1 MTIIEQRDQ
10 AVAETVDRVR
20 LIEQQHGVN
29 YDTLGKIRDELIDL
43 TRNKEMFPR
52 SSFPI
57 TEDGGSAVYRISE
70 DSDHRYAL
78 YASVGAAGKSVPPH
92 NHTTW
97 AVIVGV
103 YGDELN
109 RFYERTD
116 DASKEGYAELEETG
130 SFVVRHG
137 NGVVFLPDDIH
148 AISTDDSEPTVHLH
162 MYGLALDHLH
172 ERLVFD
178 QVGKTVNTMSI
189 RVDIQ
194 TPVV

>member
-10 AVAETVDRVR
+10 AVAATVDRVR

-29 YDTLGKIRDELIDL
+29 YDALGKIRDELIELARD
-43 TRNKEMFPR
+43 KELFPR
-52 SSFPI
+52 SSFPV

-70 DSDHRYAL
+70 DPDHRYAL

-109 RFYERTD
+109 RFYQRTD
-116 DASKEGYAELEETG
+116 DASAEGYAELEETG
-130 SFVVRHG
+130 TSVVQHG

-148 AISTDDSEPTVHLH
+148 AISTDDSESTVHLH

-178 QVGKTVNTMSI
+178 QARKTVKTMSI
-189 RVDIQ
+189 RTDIQ
-194 TPVV
+194 TPVD

>member
-1 MTIIEQRDQ
+1 MTIIEQRNQ
-10 AVAETVDRVR
+10 AVAEAVDRVR
-20 LIEQQHGVN
+20 LIEQQNGVN
-29 YDTLGKIRDELIDL
+29 YEALGNIRNELIEL
-43 TRNKEMFPR
+43 TQDKELFPR

-57 TEDGGSAVYRISE
+57 TDDGGSAVYRISE

-78 YASVGAAGKSVPPH
+78 YASVGPAGKSVPPH

-178 QVGKTVNTMSI
+178 QAGKTVKTMSI
-189 RVDIQ
+189 RADIQ
-194 TPVV
+194 TPVA

>member
-1 MTIIEQRDQ
+1 MTIIEQRNQ

-29 YDTLGKIRDELIDL
+29 YEALDKIRNELVQL
-43 TRNKEMFPR
+43 TRDKELFPR

-57 TEDGGSAVYRISE
+57 NDDGGSAVYRISE

-116 DASKEGYAELEETG
+116 DASKEGYAELKETG
-130 SFVVRHG
+130 SFVVQHG

-148 AISTDDSEPTVHLH
+148 AISTDDSESTVHLH

-178 QVGKTVNTMSI
+178 QVEKTVNIMSI
-189 RVDIQ
+189 RADIQ
-194 TPVV
+194 TPVA

>member
-1 MTIIEQRDQ
+1 MTIIEQRNQ
-10 AVAETVDRVR
+10 TVAETVNRVR

-29 YDTLGKIRDELIDL
+29 YEALGKIRNELVEL
-43 TRNKEMFPR
+43 TRDKELFPR

-57 TEDGGSAVYRISE
+57 NDDGGSAVYRISE

-116 DASKEGYAELEETG
+116 DASKEGYAELKETG
-130 SFVVRHG
+130 SFVVQHG

-172 ERLVFD
+172 ERLVFN
-178 QVGKTVNTMSI
+178 QAGKTVKTMSI
-189 RVDIQ
+189 RADIQ
-194 TPVV
+194 TPVA

>member
-1 MTIIEQRDQ
+1 MTIIEQRNQ
-10 AVAETVDRVR
+10 AVAETVDRIR

-29 YDTLGKIRDELIDL
+29 YEALGKIRNELIEL
-43 TRNKEMFPR
+43 TRDKELFPR

-57 TEDGGSAVYRISE
+57 NDDGGSAVYRISE

-116 DASKEGYAELEETG
+116 DSSKEGYAELKETG
-130 SFVVRHG
+130 SFVVQHG

-178 QVGKTVNTMSI
+178 QAGQTVKTMSN
-189 RVDIQ
+189 RADIQ
-194 TPVV
+194 TPVA

>member
-1 MTIIEQRDQ
+1 MTIIEQRNQ

-20 LIEQQHGVN
+20 LIEQQNGVN
-29 YDTLGKIRDELIDL
+29 YEALGNIRNELIEL
-43 TRNKEMFPR
+43 TQDKELFPR

-57 TEDGGSAVYRISE
+57 NDDGGSAVYRISE

-116 DASKEGYAELEETG
+116 DSSKEGYAELKETG
-130 SFVVRHG
+130 SFVVQHG

-178 QVGKTVNTMSI
+178 QAGKTVKTMSI
-189 RVDIQ
+189 RADIQ
-194 TPVV
+194 TPVA

>member
-1 MTIIEQRDQ
+1 MTIIEQRNQ
-10 AVAETVDRVR
+10 AVAKTVDRVR

-29 YDTLGKIRDELIDL
+29 YEALGNIRNELIEL
-43 TRNKEMFPR
+43 TQDKELFPR

-57 TEDGGSAVYRISE
+57 ADDGGSAVYRISE

-116 DASKEGYAELEETG
+116 DASKEGYAELKETG
-130 SFVVRHG
+130 SFVVQHG

-189 RVDIQ
+189 RADIQ
-194 TPVV
+194 TPVA

>member
-1 MTIIEQRDQ
+1 MTIIEKRNQS
-10 AVAETVDRVR
+10 VAETVDRVR

-29 YDTLGKIRDELIDL
+29 YEALDKIRNELIQL
-43 TRNKEMFPR
+43 TRDKELFPR

-57 TEDGGSAVYRISE
+57 NDDGGSAVYRISE

-116 DASKEGYAELEETG
+116 DASKEGYAELKETG
-130 SFVVRHG
+130 SFVVQHG

>member
-1 MTIIEQRDQ
+1 MTIIEQRNQ
-10 AVAETVDRVR
+10 AVAKTVDRVR

-29 YDTLGKIRDELIDL
+29 YEALGKIRNELIEL
-43 TRNKEMFPR
+43 TRDKELFPR

-57 TEDGGSAVYRISE
+57 NDDGGSAVYRISE

-116 DASKEGYAELEETG
+116 DSSKEGYAELKETG
-130 SFVVRHG
+130 SFVVQHG

-172 ERLVFD
+172 ERLVFN
-178 QVGKTVNTMSI
+178 QAGKTVKTMSI
-189 RVDIQ
+189 RADIQ
-194 TPVV
+194 TPVA

>member
-1 MTIIEQRDQ
+1 MTIIEQRNQ

-29 YDTLGKIRDELIDL
+29 YEALDKIRNELVQL
-43 TRNKEMFPR
+43 TRDKELFPR

-57 TEDGGSAVYRISE
+57 NDDGGSAVYRISE

-116 DASKEGYAELEETG
+116 DASKEGYAELKETG
-130 SFVVRHG
+130 SFVVQHG

-148 AISTDDSEPTVHLH
+148 AISTDDSESTVHLH

-189 RVDIQ
+189 RADIQ
-194 TPVV
+194 TPVA

>member
-116 DASKEGYAELEETG
+116 DASKEGYAELKETG
-130 SFVVRHG
+130 SFVVQHG

-178 QVGKTVNTMSI
+178 QVGKTVNPLSI
-189 RVDIQ
+189 RADIQ
-194 TPVV
+194 TPVA

>member
-1 MTIIEQRDQ
+1 MTIIEQRNQ

-29 YDTLGKIRDELIDL
+29 YEALGKIRNELIEL
-43 TRNKEMFPR
+43 TRDKELFPR

-57 TEDGGSAVYRISE
+57 NDDGGSAVYRISE

-116 DASKEGYAELEETG
+116 DSSKEGYAELKETG
-130 SFVVRHG
+130 SFVVQHG

-189 RVDIQ
+189 RADIQ
-194 TPVV
+194 TPVA

>member
-1 MTIIEQRDQ
+1 MTIIEQRNQ

-29 YDTLGKIRDELIDL
+29 YEALGNIRNELIEL
-43 TRNKEMFPR
+43 TQDKELFPR

-57 TEDGGSAVYRISE
+57 NDDGGSAVYRISE

-116 DASKEGYAELEETG
+116 DSSKEGYAELKETG
-130 SFVVRHG
+130 SFVVQHG

-172 ERLVFD
+172 ERLVFN
-178 QVGKTVNTMSI
+178 QAGKTVKTMSI
-189 RVDIQ
+189 RTDIQ
-194 TPVV
+194 TPVA

>member
-1 MTIIEQRDQ
+1 MTIIEQRNQ

-20 LIEQQHGVN
+20 LIEQQNGVN
-29 YDTLGKIRDELIDL
+29 YEALGNIRNELIEL
-43 TRNKEMFPR
+43 TQDKELFPR

-57 TEDGGSAVYRISE
+57 TGDGGSAVYRISE

-116 DASKEGYAELEETG
+116 DASKEGYAELKETG
-130 SFVVRHG
+130 SFVVQHG

-189 RVDIQ
+189 RADIQ
-194 TPVV
+194 TPVA

>member
-1 MTIIEQRDQ
+1 MTIIEQRNQ
-10 AVAETVDRVR
+10 AVAEAVDRVR
-20 LIEQQHGVN
+20 LIEQQNGVN
-29 YDTLGKIRDELIDL
+29 YEALGNIRNELIEL
-43 TRNKEMFPR
+43 TQDKELFPR

-57 TEDGGSAVYRISE
+57 TDDGGSAVYRISE

-116 DASKEGYAELEETG
+116 DASKEGYAELKETG
-130 SFVVRHG
+130 SFVVQHG

-189 RVDIQ
+189 RADIQ
-194 TPVV
+194 TPVA

>member
-1 MTIIEQRDQ
+1 MTIIEQRNQ

-29 YDTLGKIRDELIDL
+29 YDTLGKIRNELIDL
-43 TRNKEMFPR
+43 TRDKELFPR
-52 SSFPI
+52 SSFPT

-116 DASKEGYAELEETG
+116 DASKEGYAELKETG
-130 SFVVRHG
+130 SFVVQHG

-189 RVDIQ
+189 RADIQ
-194 TPVV
+194 TPVA

>member
-1 MTIIEQRDQ
+1 MTIIEQRNQ

-29 YDTLGKIRDELIDL
+29 YEALGKIRNELIEL
-43 TRNKEMFPR
+43 TRDKELFPR

-57 TEDGGSAVYRISE
+57 NDDGGSAVYRISE

-116 DASKEGYAELEETG
+116 DSSKEGYAELKETG
-130 SFVVRHG
+130 SFVVQHG

-178 QVGKTVNTMSI
+178 QAGQTVKTMSN
-189 RVDIQ
+189 RADIQ
-194 TPVV
+194 TPVA

>member
-1 MTIIEQRDQ
+1 MTIIEQRNQ

-29 YDTLGKIRDELIDL
+29 YEALGKIRNELIELNRD
-43 TRNKEMFPR
+43 KELFPR

-57 TEDGGSAVYRISE
+57 NDDGGSAVYRISE

-116 DASKEGYAELEETG
+116 DSSKEGYAELKETG
-130 SFVVRHG
+130 SFVVQHG

-178 QVGKTVNTMSI
+178 QAGKTVNTMSI
-189 RVDIQ
+189 RADIQ
-194 TPVV
+194 TPVT

>member
-10 AVAETVDRVR
+10 AVTETVGRVR

-29 YDTLGKIRDELIDL
+29 YDALGKIRDELIDL

-78 YASVGAAGKSVPPH
+78 YASVGAVGKLVPPH

-109 RFYERTD
+109 RFYQRTD
-116 DASKEGYAELEETG
+116 DASTEGYAELEETG
-130 SFVVRHG
+130 SSVVHHG

-162 MYGLALDHLH
+162 MYGLALDYLH

-178 QVGKTVNTMSI
+178 QAGKTVKTMSI
-189 RVDIQ
+189 RTDIQ
-194 TPVV
+194 TPVA

>member
-1 MTIIEQRDQ
+1 MTIIEQRNQ
-10 AVAETVDRVR
+10 AVAEAVDRVR
-20 LIEQQHGVN
+20 LIKQQNGVN
-29 YDTLGKIRDELIDL
+29 YEALGNIRNELIEL
-43 TRNKEMFPR
+43 TQDKELFPR

-57 TEDGGSAVYRISE
+57 TDDGGSAVYRISE

-178 QVGKTVNTMSI
+178 QAGKTVKTMSI
-189 RVDIQ
+189 RADIQ
-194 TPVV
+194 TPVA

>member
-1 MTIIEQRDQ
+1 MTIIEQRNQ

-29 YDTLGKIRDELIDL
+29 YEAVGKIRNELIEL
-43 TRNKEMFPR
+43 TRDKELFPR

-57 TEDGGSAVYRISE
+57 NDDGGSAVYRISE

-116 DASKEGYAELEETG
+116 DSSKEGYAELKETG
-130 SFVVRHG
+130 SFVVQHG

-189 RVDIQ
+189 RADIQ
-194 TPVV
+194 TPVA

>member
-1 MTIIEQRDQ
+1 MTIIEQRNQ
-10 AVAETVDRVR
+10 AVAKTVDRVR

-29 YDTLGKIRDELIDL
+29 YEALGKIRNELIELSRD
-43 TRNKEMFPR
+43 KELFPR

-57 TEDGGSAVYRISE
+57 NDDGGSAVYRISE

-116 DASKEGYAELEETG
+116 DSSKEGYAELKETG
-130 SFVVRHG
+130 SFVVQHG

-172 ERLVFD
+172 ERLVFN
-178 QVGKTVNTMSI
+178 QAGKTVKTMSI
-189 RVDIQ
+189 RADIQ
-194 TPVV
+194 TPVA

>member
-1 MTIIEQRDQ
+1 MNVSEQRDQ
-10 AVAETVDRVR
+10 AVVAAIDQIRQ
-20 LIEQQHGVN
+20 IEQQQGVN
-29 YDTLGKIRDELIDL
+29 YDTLRMIRDELIELSRD
-43 TRNKEMFPR
+43 KELFPR

-78 YASVGAAGKSVPPH
+78 YASVGAVGKSVPPH

-109 RFYERTD
+109 RFYQRTD
-116 DASKEGYAELEETG
+116 DASTEGYAELEETG
-130 SFVVRHG
+130 SSVVRHG

-162 MYGLALDHLH
+162 MYGLALDYLH

-178 QVGKTVNTMSI
+178 QAGKTVKTMSI
-189 RVDIQ
+189 RTDIQ
-194 TPVV
+194 TPVA

>member
-1 MTIIEQRDQ
+1 MTIIEQRNQ

-29 YDTLGKIRDELIDL
+29 YEALGKIRNELIELSRD
-43 TRNKEMFPR
+43 KELFPR

-57 TEDGGSAVYRISE
+57 NDDGGSAVYRISE

-116 DASKEGYAELEETG
+116 DSSKEGYAELKETG
-130 SFVVRHG
+130 SFVVQHG

-172 ERLVFD
+172 ERLVFN
-178 QVGKTVNTMSI
+178 QAGKTVKTMSI
-189 RVDIQ
+189 RADIQ
-194 TPVV
+194 TPVA

>member
-1 MTIIEQRDQ
+1 MTIIEQRNQ
-10 AVAETVDRVR
+10 AVAEAVDRVR

-29 YDTLGKIRDELIDL
+29 YEALGNIRNELIEL
-43 TRNKEMFPR
+43 TQDKELFPR

-57 TEDGGSAVYRISE
+57 TDDGGSAVYRISE

-78 YASVGAAGKSVPPH
+78 YATVGAAGISVPPH

-178 QVGKTVNTMSI
+178 QAGKTVKTMSI
-189 RVDIQ
+189 RADIQ
-194 TPVV
+194 TPVA

>member
-1 MTIIEQRDQ
+1 MTIIEQRNQ
-10 AVAETVDRVR
+10 AVTETVDRVR

-29 YDTLGKIRDELIDL
+29 YEALGKIRNELIEL
-43 TRNKEMFPR
+43 TRDKELFPR

-57 TEDGGSAVYRISE
+57 NADGGSAVYRISE

-116 DASKEGYAELEETG
+116 DASKEGYAELKETG
-130 SFVVRHG
+130 SFVVQHG

-178 QVGKTVNTMSI
+178 QAEKTVNTMSI
-189 RVDIQ
+189 RADIQ
-194 TPVV
+194 TPVA

>member
-1 MTIIEQRDQ
+1 MTIIEQRNQ

-29 YDTLGKIRDELIDL
+29 YEALGKIRNELIEL
-43 TRNKEMFPR
+43 TRDKELFPR

-57 TEDGGSAVYRISE
+57 ADDGGSAVYRISE
-70 DSDHRYAL
+70 DADHRYAL

-116 DASKEGYAELEETG
+116 DSSKEGYAELKETG
-130 SFVVRHG
+130 SFVVQHG

-178 QVGKTVNTMSI
+178 QAGKTVKTMSI
-189 RVDIQ
+189 RTDIQ
-194 TPVV
+194 TPVA

>member
-57 TEDGGSAVYRISE
+57 TEDGGSVVYRISE

-116 DASKEGYAELEETG
+116 DASKEGYAELKETG
-130 SFVVRHG
+130 SFVVQHG

>member
-10 AVAETVDRVR
+10 AVAATVDRGR

-116 DASKEGYAELEETG
+116 DASKEGYAELKETG
-130 SFVVRHG
+130 SFVVQHG

>member
-1 MTIIEQRDQ
+1 MTIIEQRNQ

-29 YDTLGKIRDELIDL
+29 YEALGNIRNELIEL
-43 TRNKEMFPR
+43 TQDKELFPR

-57 TEDGGSAVYRISE
+57 TDDGGSAVYRISE

-116 DASKEGYAELEETG
+116 DASKEGYAELKETG
-130 SFVVRHG
+130 SFVVQHG

-189 RVDIQ
+189 RADIQ
-194 TPVV
+194 TPVA

>member
-1 MTIIEQRDQ
+1 MTIIEQRNQ
-10 AVAETVDRVR
+10 AVAEAVDRVR
-20 LIEQQHGVN
+20 LIEQQNGVN
-29 YDTLGKIRDELIDL
+29 YEALGNIRNELIEL
-43 TRNKEMFPR
+43 TQDKELFPR

-57 TEDGGSAVYRISE
+57 TDDGGSAVYRISE

-148 AISTDDSEPTVHLH
+148 AISTDDSDPTVHLH

>member
-1 MTIIEQRDQ
+1 MTIIEQRNQ

-20 LIEQQHGVN
+20 LIEQQNGVN
-29 YDTLGKIRDELIDL
+29 YEALGNIRNELIEL
-43 TRNKEMFPR
+43 TQDKELFPR

-57 TEDGGSAVYRISE
+57 TDDGGSAVYRISE

-148 AISTDDSEPTVHLH
+148 AISTDDSESTVHLH

-189 RVDIQ
+189 RADIQ
-194 TPVV
+194 TPVA

>member
-1 MTIIEQRDQ
+1 MTIIEQRNQ

-29 YDTLGKIRDELIDL
+29 YEALGNIRNELIEL
-43 TRNKEMFPR
+43 TQDKELFPR

-57 TEDGGSAVYRISE
+57 TDDGGSAVYRISE

-116 DASKEGYAELEETG
+116 DASKEGYAELKETG
-130 SFVVRHG
+130 SFVVQHG

-178 QVGKTVNTMSI
+178 QAGKTVNSMSI
-189 RVDIQ
+189 RADIQ
-194 TPVV
+194 TLVA

>member
-1 MTIIEQRDQ
+1 MTIIEQRNQ

-29 YDTLGKIRDELIDL
+29 YEALGNIRNELIEL
-43 TRNKEMFPR
+43 TQDKELFPR

-57 TEDGGSAVYRISE
+57 NDDGGSAVYRISE

-116 DASKEGYAELEETG
+116 DASKEGYAELKETG
-130 SFVVRHG
+130 SFVVQHG

-172 ERLVFD
+172 ERLVFN
-178 QVGKTVNTMSI
+178 QAGKTVKTMSI
-189 RVDIQ
+189 RADIQ
-194 TPVV
+194 TPVA

>member
-1 MTIIEQRDQ
+1 MTIIEQRNQ

-20 LIEQQHGVN
+20 LIEQQNGVN
-29 YDTLGKIRDELIDL
+29 YEALGNIRNELIEL
-43 TRNKEMFPR
+43 TQDKELFPR

-57 TEDGGSAVYRISE
+57 ADDGGSAVYRISE

-178 QVGKTVNTMSI
+178 QAGKSVKTMSI
-189 RVDIQ
+189 RADIQ
-194 TPVV
+194 TPVA

>member
-1 MTIIEQRDQ
+1 MAIIEQRDQ
-10 AVAETVDRVR
+10 AVTETVGRVR

-29 YDTLGKIRDELIDL
+29 YDALGKIRDELIDL

-78 YASVGAAGKSVPPH
+78 YASVGAVGKSVPPH

-109 RFYERTD
+109 RFYQRTD
-116 DASKEGYAELEETG
+116 DASTEGYAELEETG
-130 SFVVRHG
+130 SSVVHHG

-162 MYGLALDHLH
+162 MYGLALDYLH

-178 QVGKTVNTMSI
+178 QAGKTVKTMSI
-189 RVDIQ
+189 RTDIQ
-194 TPVV
+194 TPVA